1 LVPICVFYRK
11 IVFFSSVLSIDK
23 IILSTFFYN
32 FGNSPGT
39 DGHIIPLVPISHEE
53 QEKRRAEML
62 SGYERTRNEWV
73 SGNGRLQVLKN

>member
-1 LVPICVFYRK
+1 MHHKNIKLI
-11 IVFFSSVLSIDK
+11 
-23 IILSTFFYN
+23 
-32 FGNSPGT
+32 GNSPGT